1 MIGNAHKNNT
11 INSEADYPII
21 GALISPRDQID
32 TEIQCK
38 EMNNKSSK
46 GKVNCIT
53 VNSVTVEQDAIPV
66 VGWHDSNGRRKFG
79 QSMA

>member
-1 MIGNAHKNNT
+1 MIGNPHENNT

-38 EMNNKSSK
+38 EMNNKISK
-46 GKVNCIT
+46 GKMDYIT
-53 VNSVTVEQDAIPV
+53 VNSVIVEQNAIPV
-66 VGWHDSNGRRKFG
+66 VGWPDSNGQRRFG
-79 QSMA
+79 QSIA